1 MTRCEKSPLARTLD
15 SVPRQETPSETGSL
29 NQTPIPP
36 YQWHIFLC
44 ADQTKPKC
52 CEKALGLAAWDYLKQ
67 RIKTLNLESGVAGSP
82 RIYRTKANCL
92 RGCDY
97 GVPGPVLLIYPGGF
111 WYHSATP
118 EVIER
123 ILQEHVLGG
132 IPVKDYLVAQDT
144 LQPLMPRAR

>member
-1 MTRCEKSPLARTLD
+1 MMLSID
-15 SVPRQETPSETGSL
+15 SLPNLETPSEPGSPS
-29 NQTPIPP
+29 QAPIPP

-52 CEKALGLAAWDYLKQ
+52 CEKAVGLEAWDYLKQ
-67 RIKTLNLESGVAGSP
+67 RIKALNLESGVPGSP
-82 RIYRTKANCL
+82 RVYRTKANCL

-97 GVPGPVLLIYPGGF
+97 GIPGPVLLIYPGGF

-118 EVIER
+118 AVIER

-132 IPVKDYLVAQDT
+132 IPVMDYLVAQDT
-144 LQPLMPRAR
+144 LIPDERP